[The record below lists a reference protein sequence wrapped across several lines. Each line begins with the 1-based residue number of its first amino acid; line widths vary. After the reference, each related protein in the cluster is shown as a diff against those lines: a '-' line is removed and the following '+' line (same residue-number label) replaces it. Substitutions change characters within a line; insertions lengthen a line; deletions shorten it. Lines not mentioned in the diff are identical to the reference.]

1 MVETDVD
8 VRISDAPLNFRRPGV
23 TVYRC
28 LPDGRRLYAHD
39 AVLVIEVVSPDSSFR
54 TDTVDKKATYAA
66 AGIPA
71 YLIVFLNE
79 AKEGIE
85 LIEEYR
91 LSEGRYHLVSLHTRR
106 LSMDSPVPIDAEFGG
121 LITG

>member
-1 MVETDVD
+1 M
-8 VRISDAPLNFRRPGV
+8 
-23 TVYRC
+23 
-28 LPDGRRLYAHD
+28 
-39 AVLVIEVVSPDSSFR
+39 VSPDSSFR

-66 AGIPA
+66 AGIPT

-79 AKEGIE
+79 AKDGVE

-91 LSEGRYHLVSLHTRR
+91 LSEGRYHLASLHTRR
-106 LSMDSPVPIDAEFGG
+106 STMDSPIPIDAEFGG